1 MTAVQTRIA
10 QVLQSDTLVRVGH
23 RGAAAIAPENTIS
36 AIAAALEF
44 GMDMVEFDVA
54 RGSDGRVVLAHDVE
68 DIGEDAPTLEEALT
82 FLSAEA
88 PPTTVLD
95 LDLKVGGVES
105 EIVQVLER
113 FALVDRTIVCA
124 LHASWLQAVR
134 RVEPRVVVGLSYPQD
149 RAGIASSGR
158 YEPLV
163 RAGTSVM
170 RRLLPRRV
178 VAMARRAG
186 ASAMMLH
193 HSVISAAVV
202 ERCRSNGLPVFAWTV
217 DDPSVLRDVI
227 DAGVHGVIT
236 NDPRTLS
243 GHELNKK

>member
-36 AIAAALEF
+36 SIAAALEC
-44 GMDMVEFDVA
+44 GMDMVEFDVV
-54 RGSDGRVVLAHDVE
+54 RRSDGRLVLAHGAE
-68 DIGEDAPTLEEALT
+68 DIGEDSPTLEDALM
-82 FLSAEA
+82 FLNAEA

-105 EIVQVLER
+105 EIVEVLDR
-113 FALVDRTIVCA
+113 FALVERTIVCA

-134 RVEPRVVVGLSYPQD
+134 RVDPRVVIGLSYPRD
-149 RAGIASSGR
+149 RAGIARSGR

-163 RAGTSVM
+163 RAGTSAM

-178 VAMARRAG
+178 VGMARRAG
-186 ASAMMLH
+186 ASAIMLH
-193 HSVISAAVV
+193 HSVVSADVV
-202 ERCRSNGLPVFAWTV
+202 ERCRRNALPVFAWTV
-217 DDPSVLRDVI
+217 DDPTLLRTVI

-243 GHELNKK
+243 KYELEK

>member
-36 AIAAALEF
+36 SIAAALEF
-44 GMDMVEFDVA
+44 GMDMVEFDVV
-54 RGSDGRVVLAHDVE
+54 RGPDGRLVLAHDAE
-68 DIGEDAPTLEEALT
+68 DIAEDSPTLEDALV
-82 FLSAEA
+82 FLNAEA
-88 PPTTVLD
+88 PSTTVLD

-105 EIVQVLER
+105 EIVEVLNR
-113 FALVDRTIVCA
+113 FSLVERTIVCA

-134 RVEPRVVVGLSYPQD
+134 RVDPRVVVGLSYPRD

-158 YEPLV
+158 CDPLV

-170 RRLLPRRV
+170 RHLLPRRV
-178 VAMARRAG
+178 VGMAERAG
-186 ASAMMLH
+186 ASAIMLH
-193 HSVISAAVV
+193 HSVVSADVV
-202 ERCRSNGLPVFAWTV
+202 ERCRRNELPVFVWTV
-217 DDPSVLRDVI
+217 DDPPLLRTVI

-236 NDPRTLS
+236 NNPRILAKC
-243 GHELNKK
+243 ELKK